1 MIKVIVANSAF
12 HIHFSLC
19 GMFDWAEA
27 RLRAHSLTRV
37 EFWKHAVAAAAKS
50 WNPAASG
57 IRFPQASSYA
67 QEWRCDVGN
76 AQSAR

>member
-27 RLRAHSLTRV
+27 RLRAHL
-37 EFWKHAVAAAAKS
+37 
-50 WNPAASG
+50 PA
-57 IRFPQASSYA
+57 
-67 QEWRCDVGN
+67 
-76 AQSAR
+76 